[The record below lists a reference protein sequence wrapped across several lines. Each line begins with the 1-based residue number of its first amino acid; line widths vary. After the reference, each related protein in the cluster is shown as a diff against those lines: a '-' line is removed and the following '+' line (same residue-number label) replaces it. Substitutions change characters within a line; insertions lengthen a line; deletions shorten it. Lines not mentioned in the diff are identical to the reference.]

1 MPKKEAVLI
10 GAGKIGRGYLAELFS
25 AGGYHLT
32 FLEYSEDL
40 TKALRQQGKYL
51 IIKRHADGT
60 HSRAVI
66 SGYDAFC
73 TQTEY
78 EQCVDAL
85 CRTNYASVHVFP
97 GACESIG
104 HMVADAIKKRVAQ
117 QNGEPLDIY
126 ICVNFL
132 NATQI
137 FSKYIQEKLET
148 PEQKQY
154 FRDNIGLSETLV
166 QRNGANPQ
174 PEMLREDPLVCYSSD
189 VDFLPVDADPLKG
202 EPPQGVN
209 FVLKHNVP
217 GWMVHKIWVSNMSHC
232 ITALYGQ
239 FKGKTYIGESGQDP
253 DIMRCAILAKSEAN
267 FAVCHACGF
276 TQEQIEQEEPQSRE
290 EYFADSAN
298 DNNKDTCLRVA
309 QDMKRKLAK
318 GDRLIG
324 PALCCIQNGRMPYF
338 LSRGAALGFY
348 FKNPADPGAVEIQ
361 KCVLEE
367 GIGEAVSR
375 FCGLSDDVLAE
386 RLLKQ
391 LIVGQYY
398 ELSNLDPFDIHYE

>member
-1 MPKKEAVLI
+1 MSKKEVVLI
-10 GAGKIGRGYLAELFS
+10 GAGKIGRGYLAELFDV
-25 AGGYHLT
+25 AGYHLT
-32 FLEYSEDL
+32 FLEYSDAL
-40 TKALRQQGKYL
+40 TKALRDQGNYL

-60 HSRAVI
+60 HSRVTIA
-66 SGYDAFC
+66 GYDAFC

-78 EQCVDAL
+78 EKCVDAL
-85 CRTNYASVHVFP
+85 CRTNYATVHVFP

-104 HMVADAIKKRVAQ
+104 HLVADAIKKRVAQ
-117 QNGEPLDIY
+117 KNDEPLDIY

-132 NATQI
+132 NSTEI
-137 FSKYIQEKLET
+137 FTKYIEEKLEN
-148 PEQKQY
+148 EAQKRY
-154 FRDNIGLSETLV
+154 FCEKIGLSETLV

-174 PEMLREDPLVCYSSD
+174 PEMLAEDPLVCYSSD
-189 VDFLPVDADPLKG
+189 IDYLPVDVEPLKG
-202 EPPQGVN
+202 EPPAGVN
-209 FVLKHNVP
+209 FQLKHNVP
-217 GWMVHKIWVSNMSHC
+217 GWMVHKIWVHNMSHC

-239 FKGKTYIGESGQDP
+239 YKGKQYIGESGQDP
-253 DIMRCAILAKSEAN
+253 DVMRCAILAKREGD
-267 FAVCHACGF
+267 FAVCQECGF
-276 TQEQIEQEEPQSRE
+276 TEEEIEAEDTETRE

-324 PALCCIQNGRMPYF
+324 PALSCLKHGRMPYF

-348 FKNPADPGAVEIQ
+348 FQNPADPGAVEIQ
-361 KCVLEE
+361 NCVARE
-367 GIGEAVSR
+367 GIDAAVSR
-375 FCGLSDDVLAE
+375 FCGLSDDVLEE

-398 ELSNLDPFDIHYE
+398 ELSGKDPFDIVY